1 MHESPTTTRLRRR
14 LLLLVAVGLAGLAAE
29 LALLGHWRAPL
40 QLVPLA
46 ALAVAAASTAA
57 LALRPARAA
66 VLAFRGAMALALV
79 AGFAGIGLHLNDNL
93 ALEREIAP
101 RASTAEQLREAI
113 RGATPALAPGSL
125 ALVGLLGLT
134 LTYRHPSLEER
145 P

>member
-101 RASTAEQLREAI
+101 APRRRSSSARRSAAR
-113 RGATPALAPGSL
+113 RPRSRPGAWRWSGSS
-125 ALVGLLGLT
+125 G
-134 LTYRHPSLEER
+134 
-145 P
+145 